1 VVKRAGCEGR
11 GKNINLPLL
20 PFPKLPITHYQLP
33 LLMLN
38 FFLTWLVSAV
48 SLVVTA
54 KLVPGIEIS
63 SFGVAAVAAIVMG
76 LVNAIVRPI
85 LVLFTLPLTILSL
98 GAFLLVVNAIVFSL
112 VAYLSP
118 AGFIVHG
125 FWSAFFGAIVLSIV
139 SSVLGGFVV
148 KNDSSSG

>member
-1 VVKRAGCEGR
+1 
-11 GKNINLPLL
+11 
-20 PFPKLPITHYQLP
+20 
-33 LLMLN
+33 MLN
-38 FFLTWLVSAV
+38 FLLTWLVSAV
-48 SLVVTA
+48 SLIVTA

-98 GAFLLVVNAIVFSL
+98 GLFLLVINAIVFSL

-118 AGFIVHG
+118 AGFVVSG
-125 FWSAFFGAIVLSIV
+125 FWAAFFGAIVLSIV
-139 SSVLGGFVV
+139 SSIIG
-148 KNDSSSG
+148 

>member
-1 VVKRAGCEGR
+1 
-11 GKNINLPLL
+11 
-20 PFPKLPITHYQLP
+20 
-33 LLMLN
+33 MLN

-76 LVNAIVRPI
+76 LVNAIVRPL

-98 GAFLLVVNAIVFSL
+98 GAFLLVVNAIVFAL

-118 AGFIVHG
+118 AGFIVSG
-125 FWSAFFGAIVLSIV
+125 FWAAFFGAIVLSIV
-139 SSVLGGFVV
+139 SSILGGFVV
-148 KNDSSSG
+148 KTNDP

>member
-1 VVKRAGCEGR
+1 
-11 GKNINLPLL
+11 
-20 PFPKLPITHYQLP
+20 
-33 LLMLN
+33 MLN
-38 FFLTWLVSAV
+38 FLLTWLVSAV

-98 GAFLLVVNAIVFSL
+98 GAFLLVINAIVFSL

-118 AGFIVHG
+118 AGFIVSG
-125 FWSAFFGAIVLSIV
+125 FWAAFFGAIVLSIV
-139 SSVLGGFVV
+139 SGFIGSFVG
-148 KNDSSSG
+148 KTNDQ

>member
-1 VVKRAGCEGR
+1 
-11 GKNINLPLL
+11 
-20 PFPKLPITHYQLP
+20 
-33 LLMLN
+33 MLN
-38 FFLTWLVSAV
+38 FLLTWLVSAV
-48 SLVVTA
+48 SLIVTA

-98 GAFLLVVNAIVFSL
+98 GLFLLVINAIVFSL

-118 AGFIVHG
+118 AGFVVSG
-125 FWSAFFGAIVLSIV
+125 FWAAFFGAIVLSIV
-139 SSVLGGFVV
+139 SSIIGGVV
-148 KNDSSSG
+148 GKLEGSSSDR